1 MLVVSTV
8 FCFINA
14 KFLLFLFQKRL
25 FSINAV
31 KQMNFKKYKNL
42 GHKRMLDI
50 KYIAENPDVI
60 KDGLAKKGY
69 SKDVIDV
76 DALIA
81 LYKDINKLKTSSQ
94 SLSEEKNK
102 LSNSIKSASAEERP
116 AIIAKSKALGE
127 ELKVEQEKLAA
138 EQAKFDDIMLRMPN
152 MPSAESPVGPDD
164 SANVVRRKVGELP
177 HFDFTPRDHVELMEL
192 NDWSEM
198 ERIARVS
205 GSRTYAIKNDLAQ
218 LELAI
223 HMMVLDKLRSHGF
236 TVITVP
242 SISKEKPL
250 YGQGYL
256 PFSRDEIY
264 YMPADDI
271 YLSGTA
277 ELILN
282 SLRADE
288 ILSENELP
296 ILYAGFSPCFR
307 REAGAAGKD
316 TRGLVRVHQFMKT
329 EQFVICKND
338 IAESE
343 KWHQKLLAIS
353 EEVLQDLELP
363 YQVLEVCTGDM
374 GAPKYRQYDL
384 EAWVPSQNCYRETH
398 SCSNITEWQARRT
411 NLRYRDN
418 ADGKVKYVHTLNNTG
433 IATPR
438 ALVPF
443 IENHQNADGT
453 VNIPVKLRPYLGGKA
468 KIGKNA

>member
-1 MLVVSTV
+1 
-8 FCFINA
+8 
-14 KFLLFLFQKRL
+14 
-25 FSINAV
+25 
-31 KQMNFKKYKNL
+31 
-42 GHKRMLDI
+42 MLDI
-50 KYIAENPDVI
+50 KYIIANKELVRE
-60 KDGLAKKGY
+60 GLAKKGY
-69 SKDVIDV
+69 EKVIDV
-76 DALIA
+76 DDLEK
-81 LYKDINKLKTSSQ
+81 LYFNINKLKTSSQ
-94 SLSEEKNK
+94 SMSEEKNK
-102 LSNSIKSASAEERP
+102 LSNSIKSATAEERP
-116 AIIAKSKALGE
+116 AIIAKSKEIGE
-127 ELKVEQEKLAA
+127 ELKKELEELDKLQA
-138 EQAKFDDIMLRMPN
+138 EFDLMMLKMPN
-152 MPSAESPVGPDD
+152 MPSPESPVGPDD
-164 SANVVRRKVGELP
+164 SGNVVRRKVGTP
-177 HFDFTPRDHVELMEL
+177 RTFDFEPKDHVELMEM

-198 ERIARVS
+198 ERIAKVS
-205 GSRTYAIKNDLAQ
+205 GSRTYAIKNELAR
-218 LELAI
+218 LELAM
-223 HMMVLDKLRSHGF
+223 HMMVLDKLSANGF
-236 TVITVP
+236 TTITVP

-264 YMPADDI
+264 YLQQDDI

-288 ILSENELP
+288 ILNENELP

-316 TRGLVRVHQFMKT
+316 TRGLTRVHQFMKT

-384 EAWVPSQNCYRETH
+384 EAWVPTQNCYRETH
-398 SCSNITEWQARRT
+398 SCSNITDWQARRT

-418 ADGKVKYVHTLNNTG
+418 ADGRVKYAFTLNNTG

-443 IENHQNADGT
+443 LENHQQADGT
-453 VNIPVKLRPYLGGKA
+453 VRIPEKLQPYMGGRKF
-468 KIGKNA
+468 IGKNAR

>member
-1 MLVVSTV
+1 
-8 FCFINA
+8 
-14 KFLLFLFQKRL
+14 
-25 FSINAV
+25 
-31 KQMNFKKYKNL
+31 
-42 GHKRMLDI
+42 MLDI
-50 KYIAENPDVI
+50 KFIIENTDLVKEGI
-60 KDGLAKKGY
+60 AKKGY
-69 SKDVIDV
+69 TKEDLDI

-94 SLSEEKNK
+94 ALAEEKNK
-102 LSNSIKSASAEERP
+102 LSNSIKTAAPEERA
-116 AIIAKSKALGE
+116 AIIAKSKSIGE
-127 ELKVEQEKLAA
+127 EFKSEQEKLAT
-138 EQAKFDDIMLRMPN
+138 EQEKFNLIMLKMPN
-152 MPSAESPVGPDD
+152 LPSPESPVGPDD
-164 SANVVRRKVGELP
+164 SGNVVRRRVGELP

-198 ERIARVS
+198 ERIAKVS
-205 GSRTYAIKNDLAQ
+205 GSRTYAIKNDLAK
-218 LELAI
+218 LELAM
-223 HMMVLDKLRSHGF
+223 HMMVLDKLRNNGF

-256 PFSRDEIY
+256 PFSRDEVY
-264 YMPADDI
+264 YLQQDDI

-288 ILSENELP
+288 ILQENELP
-296 ILYAGFSPCFR
+296 VLYAGFSPCFR

-338 IAESE
+338 INESE
-343 KWHQKLLAIS
+343 KWHQKLLQIS

-398 SCSNITEWQARRT
+398 SCSNITDWQARRT

-418 ADGKVKYVHTLNNTG
+418 ADGKVKFVHTLNNTG

-443 IENHQNADGT
+443 IENHQNADGS
-453 VNIPVKLRPYLGGKA
+453 VNIPVKLQPYMGGK
-468 KIGKNA
+468 KVIGKNCK

>member
-1 MLVVSTV
+1 
-8 FCFINA
+8 
-14 KFLLFLFQKRL
+14 
-25 FSINAV
+25 
-31 KQMNFKKYKNL
+31 
-42 GHKRMLDI
+42 MLDI
-50 KYIAENPDVI
+50 KFIIENTDFV
-60 KDGLAKKGY
+60 KDGLEKKGY
-69 SKDVIDV
+69 TKKDLDLYAMID
-76 DALIA
+76 LH
-81 LYKDINKLKTSSQ
+81 KEINKLKTSSQ
-94 SLSEEKNK
+94 SIAEEKNK
-102 LSNSIKSASAEERP
+102 LSNAIKSASPEERP
-116 AIIAKSKALGE
+116 SIIAKSKALGE
-127 ELKVEQEKLAA
+127 DFKILQEQLVEKQKDFDLMMLK
-138 EQAKFDDIMLRMPN
+138 MPN
-152 MPSAESPVGPDD
+152 MPSAESPIGPDD
-164 SANVVRRKVGELP
+164 SANVVRKQVGKIRE
-177 HFDFTPRDHVELMEL
+177 FSFQPRDHVELMEI

-198 ERIARVS
+198 ERIAKVS
-205 GSRTYAIKNDLAQ
+205 GSRTYAIKNDLAK
-218 LELAI
+218 LELAM
-223 HMMVLDKLRSHGF
+223 HMMVLDKLRDHGF

-242 SISKEKPL
+242 AISKERPL

-256 PFSRDEIY
+256 PFSRDEVY
-264 YMPADDI
+264 HLPADDI

-338 IAESE
+338 VQESE
-343 KWHQKLLAIS
+343 KWHKKLLEIS

-418 ADGKVKYVHTLNNTG
+418 ESGKVRFVHTLNNTG

-443 IENHQNADGT
+443 IENHQNEDGS
-453 VNIPVKLRPYLGGKA
+453 VNIPEKLQPYMGGK
-468 KIGKNA
+468 KVIGKNC

>member
-1 MLVVSTV
+1 
-8 FCFINA
+8 
-14 KFLLFLFQKRL
+14 
-25 FSINAV
+25 
-31 KQMNFKKYKNL
+31 
-42 GHKRMLDI
+42 MLDI
-50 KYIAENPDVI
+50 KFITENLDLV

-69 SKDVIDV
+69 TKQTLDV
-76 DALIA
+76 DALVA
-81 LYKDINKLKTSSQ
+81 LYKDIAKLKTSSQ
-94 SLSEEKNK
+94 ALAEEKNK
-102 LSNSIKSASAEERP
+102 LSNSIKSATAERRP
-116 AIIAKSKALGE
+116 AIIAESKQIGE
-127 ELKVEQEKLAA
+127 KLKAELEKLAA
-138 EQAKFDDIMLRMPN
+138 EEEKYNLMMLKMPN
-152 MPSAESPVGPDD
+152 LPSTESPIGPDD
-164 SANVVRRKVGELP
+164 SANVVRRKVGALP
-177 HFDFTPRDHVELMEL
+177 KFDFTPRDHVELMEL
-192 NDWSEM
+192 NGWSEM
-198 ERIARVS
+198 ERIAKVS
-205 GSRTYAIKNDLAQ
+205 GSRTYAITGDLAR
-218 LELAI
+218 LELAM
-223 HMMVLDKLRSHGF
+223 HLLVMDKLSANGF
-236 TVITVP
+236 RVITVP

-264 YMPADDI
+264 YMPEDDI

-288 ILSENELP
+288 IIPESELP

-316 TRGLVRVHQFMKT
+316 TRGLTRVHQFMKT

-343 KWHQKLLAIS
+343 KWHQKLLALS

-384 EAWVPSQNCYRETH
+384 EAWVPTQNCYRETH

-418 ADGKVKYVHTLNNTG
+418 SNGKVKFVHTLNNTG

-443 IENHQNADGT
+443 LENHQQADGS
-453 VNIPVKLRPYLGGKA
+453 VRIPEKLQPYMMGKKFIGGK
-468 KIGKNA
+468 

>member
-1 MLVVSTV
+1 
-8 FCFINA
+8 
-14 KFLLFLFQKRL
+14 
-25 FSINAV
+25 
-31 KQMNFKKYKNL
+31 
-42 GHKRMLDI
+42 MLDI
-50 KYIAENPDVI
+50 KYIIENKPLI
-60 KDGLAKKGY
+60 QEGLDKKGY
-69 SKDVIDV
+69 GKVISLDE
-76 DALIA
+76 LEN
-81 LYKDINKLKTSSQ
+81 LYLEMNKLKTSSQ
-94 SLSEEKNK
+94 AKSEEKNK
-102 LSNSIKSASAEERP
+102 LSNAIKSASAEERP
-116 AIIAKSKALGE
+116 AIIAKSKEIGE
-127 ELKVEQEKLAA
+127 ELKKELEELDAVK
-138 EQAKFDDIMLRMPN
+138 AKFDEIMLRMPN
-152 MPSAESPVGPDD
+152 MPSPQSPVGPDD
-164 SANVVRRKVGELP
+164 SANVVRRKVGEP
-177 HFDFTPRDHVELMEL
+177 RKFEFKPRDHVELMEL

-198 ERIARVS
+198 ERIAKVS
-205 GSRTYAIKNDLAQ
+205 GARTYAIKNELAK

-223 HMMVLDKLRSHGF
+223 HMMVLDKLAAHGF
-236 TVITVP
+236 TTITVP
-242 SISKEKPL
+242 SISKERPL

-288 ILSENELP
+288 ILNENELP

-316 TRGLVRVHQFMKT
+316 TRGLTRVHQFMKT

-338 IAESE
+338 INESE

-384 EAWVPSQNCYRETH
+384 EAWVPTQDCYRETH

-418 ADGKVKYVHTLNNTG
+418 ADGKVKFVHTLNNTG
-433 IATPR
+433 VATPR
-438 ALVPF
+438 VLVPLL
-443 IENHQNADGT
+443 ENHQNADGT
-453 VNIPVKLRPYLGGKA
+453 VNIPVKLQPYMGGKTV
-468 KIGKNA
+468 IGKGTAA

>member
-1 MLVVSTV
+1 
-8 FCFINA
+8 
-14 KFLLFLFQKRL
+14 
-25 FSINAV
+25 
-31 KQMNFKKYKNL
+31 
-42 GHKRMLDI
+42 MLDI
-50 KYIAENPDVI
+50 KYIVENPEIV
-60 KDGLAKKGY
+60 KEGFAKKGCT
-69 SKDVIDV
+69 INV
-76 DALIA
+76 DELIN
-81 LYKDINKLKTSSQ
+81 LYLEVNKLKTSSQ
-94 SLSEEKNK
+94 ALAEEKNR
-102 LSNSIKSASAEERP
+102 LSNSIKSASSEERP
-116 AIIAKSKALGE
+116 SIIAKSKAIGE
-127 ELKVEQEKLAA
+127 QFKVEQEKLAA
-138 EQAKFDDIMLRMPN
+138 EQAKLDEIMWRVPN
-152 MPSAESPVGPDD
+152 LPSPETPVGVDD
-164 SANVVRRKVGELP
+164 SQNVVCRKVGEIP
-177 HFDFTPRDHVELMEL
+177 SFDFEPKDHVEIMDMNGWGEL
-192 NDWSEM
+192 
-198 ERIARVS
+198 ERIAKVC
-205 GSRTYAIKNDLAQ
+205 GSRTYAICDELAR

-223 HMMVLDKLRSHGF
+223 HLLVMDKLAGYGF
-236 TVITVP
+236 KVMTVP

-256 PFSRDEIY
+256 PFAKDEIY
-264 YMPADDI
+264 YMPEDDV

-288 ILSENELP
+288 ILTENELP

-316 TRGLVRVHQFMKT
+316 TRGLTRVHQFMKT

-338 IAESE
+338 VEESE
-343 KWHQKLLAIS
+343 KWHKKLLQIS

-418 ADGKVKYVHTLNNTG
+418 AEGKVRFVHTLNNTG

-443 IENHQNADGT
+443 LENHQQADGS
-453 VNIPVKLRPYLGGKA
+453 VRIPEKLQPYMMGKKFIGGK
-468 KIGKNA
+468 K

>member
-1 MLVVSTV
+1 
-8 FCFINA
+8 
-14 KFLLFLFQKRL
+14 
-25 FSINAV
+25 
-31 KQMNFKKYKNL
+31 
-42 GHKRMLDI
+42 MLDI
-50 KYIAENPDVI
+50 KFIIENTDLVKEGI
-60 KDGLAKKGY
+60 AKKGY
-69 SKDVIDV
+69 TKEDLDI

-94 SLSEEKNK
+94 ALAEEKNK
-102 LSNSIKSASAEERP
+102 LSNSIKSAAPEDRA
-116 AIIAKSKALGE
+116 AIIAKSKSIGE
-127 ELKVEQEKLAA
+127 EFKSEQEKLAT
-138 EQAKFDDIMLRMPN
+138 EQEKFNLMMLKMPN
-152 MPSAESPVGPDD
+152 LPSPESPVGPDD
-164 SANVVRRKVGELP
+164 SGNVVRRHVGELP
-177 HFDFTPRDHVELMEL
+177 HFDFTPRDHIELMEL

-198 ERIARVS
+198 ERIAKVS
-205 GSRTYAIKNDLAQ
+205 GSRTYAIKNDLAK
-218 LELAI
+218 LELAM
-223 HMMVLDKLRSHGF
+223 HMMVLDKLRNNGF

-256 PFSRDEIY
+256 PFSRDEVY
-264 YMPADDI
+264 YLQQDDI

-288 ILSENELP
+288 ILQENELP
-296 ILYAGFSPCFR
+296 VLYAGFSPCFR

-338 IAESE
+338 IKESE
-343 KWHQKLLAIS
+343 KWHQKLLQIS

-418 ADGKVKYVHTLNNTG
+418 ADGKVKFVHTLNNTG

-443 IENHQNADGT
+443 IENHQNADGS
-453 VNIPVKLRPYLGGKA
+453 VNIPKKLQPYMGGK
-468 KIGKNA
+468 KVIGKNCK

>member
-1 MLVVSTV
+1 
-8 FCFINA
+8 
-14 KFLLFLFQKRL
+14 
-25 FSINAV
+25 
-31 KQMNFKKYKNL
+31 
-42 GHKRMLDI
+42 MLDI
-50 KYIAENPDVI
+50 KYIIENKELVQE
-60 KDGLAKKGY
+60 GLNKKGY
-69 SKDVIDV
+69 ANIISLDD
-76 DALIA
+76 LIS
-81 LYKDINKLKTSSQ
+81 LHSSITKLKTSSQ
-94 SLSEEKNK
+94 AKAEEKNK
-102 LSNSIKSASAEERP
+102 LSNSIKSASAEKRP
-116 AIIAKSKALGE
+116 AIIAKSKELGE
-127 ELKVEQEKLAA
+127 ALKQELEELDA
-138 EQAKFDDIMLRMPN
+138 EQKKFDEIMLRMPN
-152 MPSAESPVGPDD
+152 MPSPDCPVGPDE
-164 SANVVRRKVGELP
+164 SGNVVIRKVGEIP
-177 HFDFTPRDHVELMEL
+177 QFNFKPRDHVELMEL
-192 NDWSEM
+192 NDWGEM
-198 ERIARVS
+198 ERIAKVS

-218 LELAI
+218 LELAM
-223 HMMVLDKLRSHGF
+223 HMMVLDKLRAHGF

-264 YMPADDI
+264 YMPADDV

-288 ILSENELP
+288 IINEAELP

-338 IAESE
+338 INESE
-343 KWHQKLLAIS
+343 KWHQTLLKIS

-363 YQVLEVCTGDM
+363 YQVLDICTGDM

-443 IENHQNADGT
+443 IECHQNEDGS
-453 VNIPVKLRPYLGGKA
+453 VNIPQKLRPYLGGKT
-468 KIGKNA
+468 KIGKNV

>member
-1 MLVVSTV
+1 
-8 FCFINA
+8 
-14 KFLLFLFQKRL
+14 
-25 FSINAV
+25 
-31 KQMNFKKYKNL
+31 
-42 GHKRMLDI
+42 MLDI
-50 KYIAENPDVI
+50 KYIIENKPLI
-60 KDGLAKKGY
+60 QEGLDKKGY
-69 SKDVIDV
+69 GKVISLDE
-76 DALIA
+76 LEK
-81 LYKDINKLKTSSQ
+81 LYLEMNKLKTSSQ
-94 SLSEEKNK
+94 AKSEEKNK
-102 LSNSIKSASAEERP
+102 LSNAIKSASAEERP
-116 AIIAKSKALGE
+116 AIIAKSKEIGE
-127 ELKVEQEKLAA
+127 ELKKELEELDAVK
-138 EQAKFDDIMLRMPN
+138 AKFDEIMLRMPN
-152 MPSAESPVGPDD
+152 MPSPQSPVGPDD
-164 SANVVRRKVGELP
+164 SANVVRRKVGEP
-177 HFDFTPRDHVELMEL
+177 RKFEFKPRDHVELMEL

-198 ERIARVS
+198 ERIAKVS
-205 GSRTYAIKNDLAQ
+205 GARTYAIKNELAK

-223 HMMVLDKLRSHGF
+223 HVMVLDKLAAHGF
-236 TVITVP
+236 TTITVP
-242 SISKEKPL
+242 SISKERPL

-288 ILSENELP
+288 ILNENELP

-316 TRGLVRVHQFMKT
+316 TRGLTRVHQFMKT

-338 IAESE
+338 INESE

-384 EAWVPSQNCYRETH
+384 EAWVPTQNCYRETH

-418 ADGKVKYVHTLNNTG
+418 ADGKVKFVHTLNNTG
-433 IATPR
+433 VATPR
-438 ALVPF
+438 VLVPLL
-443 IENHQNADGT
+443 ENHQNADGT
-453 VNIPVKLRPYLGGKA
+453 VNIPAKLQPYMGGKA
-468 KIGKNA
+468 VIGKGTAA

>member
-1 MLVVSTV
+1 
-8 FCFINA
+8 
-14 KFLLFLFQKRL
+14 
-25 FSINAV
+25 
-31 KQMNFKKYKNL
+31 
-42 GHKRMLDI
+42 MLDI
-50 KYIAENPDVI
+50 KFIVDNTDYVKES
-60 KDGLAKKGY
+60 LAKKGFAPEN
-69 SKDVIDV
+69 V
-76 DALIA
+76 DKLIA
-81 LYKDINKLKTSSQ
+81 TYLDMNKLKTSSQ
-94 SLSEEKNK
+94 ALAEEKNK
-102 LSNSIKSASAEERP
+102 LSASIKNASAEERP
-116 AIIAKSKALGE
+116 NIIAKSREIGE
-127 ELKVEQEKLAA
+127 ELKKEQDELSKIEADFEL
-138 EQAKFDDIMLRMPN
+138 QMLKMPN
-152 MPSAESPVGPDD
+152 YPSKDCPVGPDE
-164 SANVVRRKVGELP
+164 SGNVVIRKVGEP
-177 HFDFTPRDHVELMEL
+177 RKFDFTPRDHIELMEL

-198 ERIARVS
+198 ERIAKVS
-205 GSRTYAIKNDLAQ
+205 GSRTYAIKNDLAK
-218 LELAI
+218 LELAM
-223 HMMVLDKLRSHGF
+223 HMMVLDKLRDNGF

-242 SISKEKPL
+242 SISKERPL

-264 YMPADDI
+264 YMPADDL

-338 IAESE
+338 LNESE
-343 KWHQKLLAIS
+343 KWHKKLLAIS

-363 YQVLEVCTGDM
+363 YQVLDICTGDM

-398 SCSNITEWQARRT
+398 SCSNITDWQARRT

-438 ALVPF
+438 VLVPF
-443 IENHQNADGT
+443 IENHQNADGS
-453 VNIPVKLRPYLGGKA
+453 VNIPAKLQPYMGGK
-468 KIGKNA
+468 KIIGKGK

>member
-1 MLVVSTV
+1 M
-8 FCFINA
+8 F
-14 KFLLFLFQKRL
+14 
-25 FSINAV
+25 
-31 KQMNFKKYKNL
+31 
-42 GHKRMLDI
+42 DI
-50 KYIAENPDVI
+50 KFITENPDLVKEGI
-60 KDGLAKKGY
+60 AKKGY
-69 SKDVIDV
+69 TKEDLDI

-94 SLSEEKNK
+94 ALAEEKNK
-102 LSNSIKSASAEERP
+102 LSNSIKTAAPEERA
-116 AIIAKSKALGE
+116 AIIAKSKAIGE
-127 ELKVEQEKLAA
+127 EFKSEQEKLNT
-138 EQAKFDDIMLRMPN
+138 EQEKFDLMMLKMPN
-152 MPSAESPVGPDD
+152 LPSPESPIGPDD
-164 SANVVRRKVGELP
+164 SGNVVRRRVGEIP

-198 ERIARVS
+198 ERIAKVS
-205 GSRTYAIKNDLAQ
+205 GSRTYAIKNDLAK
-218 LELAI
+218 LELAM
-223 HMMVLDKLRSHGF
+223 HMMVLDKLRDNGF

-256 PFSRDEIY
+256 PFSRDEVY
-264 YMPADDI
+264 YLPQDDI

-288 ILSENELP
+288 ILQESELP
-296 ILYAGFSPCFR
+296 VLYAGFSPCFR

-338 IAESE
+338 INESE
-343 KWHQKLLAIS
+343 KWHQKLLQIS

-398 SCSNITEWQARRT
+398 SCSNITDWQARRT

-418 ADGKVKYVHTLNNTG
+418 SDGKVKFAHTLNNTG

-453 VNIPVKLRPYLGGKA
+453 VNIPVKLQPYMGGK
-468 KIGKNA
+468 KIIGKNCK

>member
-1 MLVVSTV
+1 M
-8 FCFINA
+8 F
-14 KFLLFLFQKRL
+14 
-25 FSINAV
+25 
-31 KQMNFKKYKNL
+31 
-42 GHKRMLDI
+42 DI
-50 KYIAENPDVI
+50 KFITENPDLVKEGI
-60 KDGLAKKGY
+60 AKKGY
-69 SKDVIDV
+69 TKEDLDI

-94 SLSEEKNK
+94 ALAEEKNK
-102 LSNSIKSASAEERP
+102 LSASIKNAAPDERA
-116 AIIAKSKALGE
+116 AIIAKSKAIGE
-127 ELKVEQEKLAA
+127 EFKSEQEKLNT
-138 EQAKFDDIMLRMPN
+138 EQEKFDLMMLKMPN
-152 MPSAESPVGPDD
+152 LPSPESPIGPDD
-164 SANVVRRKVGELP
+164 SGNVVRRRVGELP
-177 HFDFTPRDHVELMEL
+177 HFDFTPRDHIELMEL

-198 ERIARVS
+198 ERIAKVS
-205 GSRTYAIKNDLAQ
+205 GSRTYAIKNDLAK
-218 LELAI
+218 LELAM
-223 HMMVLDKLRSHGF
+223 HMMVLDKLRDNGF

-256 PFSRDEIY
+256 PFSRDEVY
-264 YMPADDI
+264 YLQQDDI

-288 ILSENELP
+288 ILQENELP
-296 ILYAGFSPCFR
+296 VLYAGFSPCFR

-338 IAESE
+338 INESE
-343 KWHQKLLAIS
+343 KWHQKLLQIS

-398 SCSNITEWQARRT
+398 SCSNITDWQARRT

-418 ADGKVKYVHTLNNTG
+418 ADGKVKFAHTLNNTG

-453 VNIPVKLRPYLGGKA
+453 VNIPVKLQPYMGGK
-468 KIGKNA
+468 KVIGKNCK

>member
-1 MLVVSTV
+1 
-8 FCFINA
+8 
-14 KFLLFLFQKRL
+14 
-25 FSINAV
+25 
-31 KQMNFKKYKNL
+31 
-42 GHKRMLDI
+42 MLDI
-50 KYIAENPDVI
+50 KFILENQKDVEE
-60 KDGLAKKGY
+60 GLKKKGY
-69 SKDVIDV
+69 TKNDLDINE
-76 DALIA
+76 LIA
-81 LYKDINKLKTSSQ
+81 LYKDITKLKTSSQ
-94 SLSEEKNK
+94 ALAEEKNK
-102 LSNSIKSASAEERP
+102 ISNSIKSANVEERQEL
-116 AIIAKSKALGE
+116 INKSKALGE
-127 ELKVEQEKLAA
+127 ELKKEQEKLDA
-138 EQAKFDDIMLRMPN
+138 EQEKFKLLELKMPN
-152 MPSAESPVGPDD
+152 MPSPDAPVGPDD
-164 SANVVRRKVGELP
+164 SGNVVRRKVGEIP
-177 HFDFTPRDHVELMEL
+177 HFDFKPRDHIELMEI

-198 ERIARVS
+198 ERIAKIS
-205 GSRTYAIKNDLAQ
+205 GSRTYAIKNDLAK
-218 LELAI
+218 LELAM

-264 YMPADDI
+264 YMPEDDI

-288 ILSENELP
+288 ILQENELP

-343 KWHQKLLAIS
+343 KWHRKLLEIS

-363 YQVLEVCTGDM
+363 YQVLDVCTGDM

-384 EAWVPSQNCYRETH
+384 ETWVPSQNCYRETH
-398 SCSNITEWQARRT
+398 SCSNITDWQARRT

-418 ADGKVKYVHTLNNTG
+418 ADGKVKFAHTLNNTG

-443 IENHQNADGT
+443 IENHQNADGS
-453 VNIPVKLRPYLGGKA
+453 VNIPIKLQPYMGGK
-468 KIGKNA
+468 KVIGKNL

>member
-1 MLVVSTV
+1 
-8 FCFINA
+8 
-14 KFLLFLFQKRL
+14 
-25 FSINAV
+25 
-31 KQMNFKKYKNL
+31 
-42 GHKRMLDI
+42 MLDI
-50 KYIAENPDVI
+50 KFIIDNQEYVKESLGKKGFAAEN
-60 KDGLAKKGY
+60 
-69 SKDVIDV
+69 V
-76 DALIA
+76 DKLISTY
-81 LYKDINKLKTSSQ
+81 LEMNKLKTSSQ
-94 SLSEEKNK
+94 SIAEEKNK
-102 LSNSIKSASAEERP
+102 LSNSIKSASADERP

-127 ELKVEQEKLAA
+127 ELKKEQEELSKIEAD
-138 EQAKFDDIMLRMPN
+138 FDLQMLKMPN
-152 MPSAESPVGPDD
+152 YPSKDCPVGPDE
-164 SANVVRRKVGELP
+164 SGNVVIRKVGTPRQFE
-177 HFDFTPRDHVELMEL
+177 FTPRDHVELMEL
-192 NDWSEM
+192 NDWAEM
-198 ERIARVS
+198 ERIAKVS
-205 GSRTYAIKNDLAQ
+205 GSRTYAIKNDLAK

-223 HMMVLDKLRSHGF
+223 HMMVLDKLRDNGF

-242 SISKEKPL
+242 ALSKEKPL

-264 YMPADDI
+264 YMPADDL

-288 ILSENELP
+288 IIPENELP

-338 IAESE
+338 LAESE

-353 EEVLQDLELP
+353 EDVLQDLELP
-363 YQVLEVCTGDM
+363 YQVLDICTGDM

-398 SCSNITEWQARRT
+398 SCSNITDWQARRT

-443 IENHQNADGT
+443 IENHQNADGS
-453 VNIPVKLRPYLGGKA
+453 VNIPVKLQPYMGGK
-468 KIGKNA
+468 KVIGKGK

>member
-1 MLVVSTV
+1 
-8 FCFINA
+8 
-14 KFLLFLFQKRL
+14 
-25 FSINAV
+25 
-31 KQMNFKKYKNL
+31 
-42 GHKRMLDI
+42 MLDI
-50 KYIAENPDVI
+50 KFIIENKELV
-60 KDGLAKKGY
+60 KEGLRKKGY
-69 SKDVIDV
+69 EKIINV
-76 DALIA
+76 DDLIA
-81 LYKDINKLKTSSQ
+81 LHSAITRLKTSSQ
-94 SLSEEKNK
+94 AKAEEKNK
-102 LSNSIKSASAEERP
+102 LSNSIKSALAEERP

-127 ELKVEQEKLAA
+127 ELKKELDELSA
-138 EQAKFDDIMLRMPN
+138 EQKKYDEIMLRMPN
-152 MPSAESPVGPDD
+152 MPSPDCPVGPDE
-164 SANVVRRKVGELP
+164 SGNVVLRRVGEIP
-177 HFDFTPRDHVELMEL
+177 HFNFTPRDHVELMEL

-198 ERIARVS
+198 ERIAKVS
-205 GSRTYAIKNDLAQ
+205 GARTYAIKNDLAQ
-218 LELAI
+218 LELAM

-242 SISKEKPL
+242 ALSKEKPL

-264 YMPADDI
+264 YMPADDL

-288 ILSENELP
+288 ILNEAELP

-338 IAESE
+338 VKESD
-343 KWHQKLLAIS
+343 KWHRTLLKIS

-363 YQVLEVCTGDM
+363 YQVLDICTGDM

-418 ADGKVKYVHTLNNTG
+418 ADGKVRFVHTLNNTG

-443 IENHQNADGT
+443 IECHQNADGT
-453 VNIPVKLRPYLGGKA
+453 VNIPLKLQPYLGGKT
-468 KIGKNA
+468 KIGKNVK

>member
-1 MLVVSTV
+1 
-8 FCFINA
+8 
-14 KFLLFLFQKRL
+14 
-25 FSINAV
+25 
-31 KQMNFKKYKNL
+31 
-42 GHKRMLDI
+42 MLDI
-50 KYIAENPDVI
+50 KYIIENKPLI
-60 KDGLAKKGY
+60 QEGLDKKGY
-69 SKDVIDV
+69 GKVISLDE
-76 DALIA
+76 LES
-81 LYKDINKLKTSSQ
+81 LYLEMNKLKTSSQ
-94 SLSEEKNK
+94 AKSEEKNK
-102 LSNSIKSASAEERP
+102 LSNAIKSASAEERP
-116 AIIAKSKALGE
+116 AIIAKSKEIGE
-127 ELKVEQEKLAA
+127 ELKKELEELDAVK
-138 EQAKFDDIMLRMPN
+138 AKFDEIMLRMPN
-152 MPSAESPVGPDD
+152 MPSPQSPVGPDD
-164 SANVVRRKVGELP
+164 SANVVRRKVGEP
-177 HFDFTPRDHVELMEL
+177 RKFEFAPRDHVELMEL

-198 ERIARVS
+198 ERIAKVS
-205 GSRTYAIKNDLAQ
+205 GARTYAIKNELAK

-223 HMMVLDKLRSHGF
+223 HMMVLDKLAAHGF
-236 TVITVP
+236 TTITVP
-242 SISKEKPL
+242 SISKERPL

-288 ILSENELP
+288 ILNENELP

-316 TRGLVRVHQFMKT
+316 TRGLTRVHQFMKT

-338 IAESE
+338 IDDSE

-384 EAWVPSQNCYRETH
+384 EAWVPTQNCYRETH

-418 ADGKVKYVHTLNNTG
+418 ADGKVKFVHTLNNTG
-433 IATPR
+433 VATPR
-438 ALVPF
+438 VLVPLL
-443 IENHQNADGT
+443 ENHQNADGT
-453 VNIPVKLRPYLGGKA
+453 VNIPAKLQPYMGGKTV
-468 KIGKNA
+468 IGKGKAA

>member
-1 MLVVSTV
+1 M
-8 FCFINA
+8 F
-14 KFLLFLFQKRL
+14 
-25 FSINAV
+25 
-31 KQMNFKKYKNL
+31 
-42 GHKRMLDI
+42 DI
-50 KYIAENPDVI
+50 KYIMENPAEI
-60 KDGLAKKGY
+60 KEGLAKKGY
-69 SKDVIDV
+69 TQQDIDI

-81 LYKDINKLKTSSQ
+81 LYKDIAKLKTSSQ
-94 SLSEEKNK
+94 ALSEEKNK

-116 AIIAKSKALGE
+116 NIIAKSKSIGE
-127 ELKVEQEKLAA
+127 KLKVELEKLDA
-138 EQAKFDDIMLRMPN
+138 EQKKYDEIMWRMPN
-152 MPSAESPVGPDD
+152 MPSADCPVGPDE
-164 SANVVRRKVGELP
+164 SGNKVIRKVGEIP
-177 HFDFTPRDHVELMEL
+177 HFNFKPRDHVELMEI
-192 NDWSEM
+192 NDWSEL
-198 ERIARVS
+198 ERITKVS

-218 LELAI
+218 LELAL
-223 HMMVLDKLRSHGF
+223 HMMVLDKLRAHGF

-242 SISKEKPL
+242 ALSKEKPL

-288 ILSENELP
+288 IIPENELP

-338 IAESE
+338 IRESE
-343 KWHQKLLAIS
+343 KWHQTLLKIS

-363 YQVLEVCTGDM
+363 YQVLDICTGDM

-384 EAWVPSQNCYRETH
+384 EAWVPSQHCYRETH

-418 ADGKVKYVHTLNNTG
+418 ADGKVKFVHTLNNTG

-443 IENHQNADGT
+443 IECHQNEDGS
-453 VNIPVKLRPYLGGKA
+453 VNIPSKLRPYLGGKT
-468 KIGKNA
+468 KIGKNVK

>member
-1 MLVVSTV
+1 
-8 FCFINA
+8 
-14 KFLLFLFQKRL
+14 
-25 FSINAV
+25 
-31 KQMNFKKYKNL
+31 
-42 GHKRMLDI
+42 MLDI
-50 KYIAENPDVI
+50 KFIIDNQEYVKESLGKKGFAAEN
-60 KDGLAKKGY
+60 
-69 SKDVIDV
+69 V
-76 DALIA
+76 DKLISTY
-81 LYKDINKLKTSSQ
+81 LEMNKLKTSSQ
-94 SLSEEKNK
+94 SIAEEKNK
-102 LSNSIKSASAEERP
+102 LSNSIKSVSADERP

-127 ELKVEQEKLAA
+127 ELKKEQEELSKIEAD
-138 EQAKFDDIMLRMPN
+138 FDLQMLKMPN
-152 MPSAESPVGPDD
+152 YPSKDCPVGPDE
-164 SANVVRRKVGELP
+164 SGNVVIRKVGTPRQFE
-177 HFDFTPRDHVELMEL
+177 FTPRDHVELMEL
-192 NDWSEM
+192 NDWAEM
-198 ERIARVS
+198 ERIAKVS
-205 GSRTYAIKNDLAQ
+205 GSRTYAIKNDLAK

-223 HMMVLDKLRSHGF
+223 HMMVLDKLRDNGF

-242 SISKEKPL
+242 ALSKEKPL

-264 YMPADDI
+264 YMPADDL

-288 ILSENELP
+288 IIPENELP

-338 IAESE
+338 LAESE

-363 YQVLEVCTGDM
+363 YQVLDICTGDM

-398 SCSNITEWQARRT
+398 SCSNITDWQARRT

-443 IENHQNADGT
+443 IENHQNADGS
-453 VNIPVKLRPYLGGKA
+453 VNIPVKLQPYMGGK
-468 KIGKNA
+468 KVIGKGK

>member
-1 MLVVSTV
+1 M
-8 FCFINA
+8 F
-14 KFLLFLFQKRL
+14 
-25 FSINAV
+25 
-31 KQMNFKKYKNL
+31 
-42 GHKRMLDI
+42 DI
-50 KYIAENPDVI
+50 KFITENPDLVKEGI
-60 KDGLAKKGY
+60 AKKGY
-69 SKDVIDV
+69 TKEDLDIDS
-76 DALIA
+76 LIA

-94 SLSEEKNK
+94 ALAEEKNK
-102 LSNSIKSASAEERP
+102 LSNSIKTAAPEER
-116 AIIAKSKALGE
+116 AVIIAKSKAIGE
-127 ELKVEQEKLAA
+127 EFKSEQEKLNT
-138 EQAKFDDIMLRMPN
+138 EQEKFDLMMLKMPN
-152 MPSAESPVGPDD
+152 LPSPESPIGPDD
-164 SANVVRRKVGELP
+164 SGNMVRRRVGEIP
-177 HFDFTPRDHVELMEL
+177 HFDFTPRDHIELMEL

-198 ERIARVS
+198 ERIAKVS
-205 GSRTYAIKNDLAQ
+205 GSRTYAIKNDLAK
-218 LELAI
+218 LELAM
-223 HMMVLDKLRSHGF
+223 HMMVLDKLRDNGF

-242 SISKEKPL
+242 SVSKEKPL

-256 PFSRDEIY
+256 PFSRDEVY
-264 YMPADDI
+264 YLPQDDI

-288 ILSENELP
+288 ILQESELP
-296 ILYAGFSPCFR
+296 VLYAGFSPCFR

-338 IAESE
+338 IKESE
-343 KWHQKLLAIS
+343 KWHKKLLQIS

-398 SCSNITEWQARRT
+398 SCSNITDWQARRT

-418 ADGKVKYVHTLNNTG
+418 TDGKVKFAHTLNNTG

-443 IENHQNADGT
+443 IENHQNTDGT
-453 VNIPVKLRPYLGGKA
+453 VNVPVKLQPYMGGK
-468 KIGKNA
+468 KVIGKNCK